1 MHSII
6 LTWCFSFVVACD
18 GSYVF
23 PSGQTETDSLSTRVL
38 VLIAVPWGLV
48 VLLLTCIAL
57 YLLVAKGNIMH
68 THGNNDL
75 IAAFSPLLSGKL

>member
-1 MHSII
+1 M
-6 LTWCFSFVVACD
+6 FSFVIACD

-57 YLLVAKGNIMH
+57 YLLVTKGNNNIHMK
-68 THGNNDL
+68 NNDI
-75 IAAFSPLLSGKL
+75 IAAISPLLSGKL